1 MTDTVLFSYSVSRA
15 RDTYGYNI
23 VTLTSN
29 HGKKF
34 RAMGGGYDMHGQVLG
49 DYVQFNTNP
58 DRLRAVAGADDSL
71 PITITPDDKVIV
83 LGASGLTSVIRLM
96 RALGWEVSA
105 IRSFDRKGR
114 VKAIIGYNINMENEN
129 DY

>member
-1 MTDTVLFSYSVSRA
+1 MNDTILFSYGVSRG

-23 VTLTSN
+23 VTLSSN
-29 HGKKF
+29 AGKKF

-49 DYVQFNTNP
+49 EYVQFNTNP
-58 DRLRAVAGADDSL
+58 DRLRAVADADDTL
-71 PITITPDDKVIV
+71 PITITPDGKVIV
-83 LGASGLTSVIRLM
+83 LGASGLTSVMRLM

-114 VKAIIGYNINMENEN
+114 VKAIIGYNITTEN
-129 DY
+129 